1 MSELHK
7 NWIYISGPITGV
19 KNYIRNFMEAEI
31 RLIEEGWQVINP
43 VKMGSVLPVDA
54 SWEDFMKI
62 DFVLLSHCSTIYMLP
77 NWEKSA
83 GAKAEMTFAKNNG
96 INILYHRK

>member
-1 MSELHK
+1 
-7 NWIYISGPITGV
+7 
-19 KNYIRNFMEAEI
+19 
-31 RLIEEGWQVINP
+31 
-43 VKMGSVLPVDA
+43 
-54 SWEDFMKI
+54 MKV

-83 GAKAEMTFAKNNG
+83 GAKAEMAFARNNG

>member
-7 NWIYISGPITGV
+7 DWIYISGPITGV
-19 KNYIRNFMEAEI
+19 KNYIKNFMDAEI
-31 RLIEEGWQVINP
+31 WLIKEGWQVINP
-43 VKMGSVLPVDA
+43 AKMGSVLPVDA
-54 SWEDFMKI
+54 SWEDFMKV

-83 GAKAEMTFAKNNG
+83 GAKAEMAFARNNG